1 MANELETAVKSAAVK
16 IAKYV
21 DDAATLTVE
30 TRYVEIGGAEAQDFA
45 SAKAVART
53 VVRLDG
59 DSQAVV
65 PMRRTEA
72 GGLEVD
78 TGLFDAHQRNVAT
91 AIDYRARLLD
101 ALLQALKPR

>member
-1 MANELETAVKSAAVK
+1 MPTELETAVKAAAVK

-21 DDAATLTVE
+21 EDAATLTVE

-45 SAKAVART
+45 AARAVART
-53 VVRLDG
+53 IVRLDG

-91 AIDYRARLLD
+91 AVDYRARLLD
-101 ALLQALKPR
+101 ALLEALKTR

>member
-1 MANELETAVKSAAVK
+1 M
-16 IAKYV
+16 
-21 DDAATLTVE
+21 
-30 TRYVEIGGAEAQDFA
+30 EIGGAEAQDFA
-45 SAKAVART
+45 AARAVART
-53 VVRLDG
+53 IVRLDG

-91 AIDYRARLLD
+91 AVDYRARLLD
-101 ALLQALKPR
+101 ALLQALKTR